1 MELATSNLK
10 SASKDASGRLTM
22 SKADYAKHRKVS
34 PGRISQLIKAERV
47 VVLPDGRVDVEAS
60 DKLLEATTDFARKPD
75 PGQFDTSETV
85 ANQPRGRP
93 AHRDKGGRS
102 YQDARRDRE
111 LWKARSDE
119 LAFRREV
126 GELVEWSKVQTA
138 LAAAIGPIMGKL
150 EALPKRLAQHVNAND
165 VRAVMIAAERE
176 VQQFRQ
182 ELAGTLRQLA
192 TETSGETRQ

>member
-1 MELATSNLK
+1 
-10 SASKDASGRLTM
+10 M

-47 VVLPDGRVDVEAS
+47 VVLPDGRVDVDAS

-75 PGQFDTSETV
+75 PGQFSTSE
-85 ANQPRGRP
+85 AGEKRARGRP
-93 AHRDKGGRS
+93 AHRDADGRS
-102 YQDARRDRE
+102 YQAARRDRE

-119 LAFRREV
+119 LNFRREV
-126 GELVEWSKVQTA
+126 GELVEWAKVQAA
-138 LAAAIGPIMGKL
+138 LAAAVGPILAKL

-176 VQQFRQ
+176 VQQFRT
-182 ELAGTLRQLA
+182 EMAGTLRQLA
-192 TETSGETRQ
+192 AETSGETRQ